1 MATFTAI
8 NLLLFDF
15 NEFAKS
21 LKPTDGLQCPLS
33 STGKSPGEPLPSVSG
48 LDWFR
53 ICVGCQSRLLPL
65 TCDRN
70 GNALSLSVSCAAS
83 SFNADGTR
91 TTQCIDAS
99 FFKFTASGTSG
110 FGPPVPVPKGTF
122 QLLSSLTSLTWSRAD
137 PPVGLS
143 ELSGSGALQSL
154 TLSGSATSVTTELQ
168 FLTSLTSL
176 TIELPNVLTM
186 PSGIGKLTRLASLTL
201 QTLNAALP
209 SDLGT
214 LTNVTTVLLRVKSGA
229 LPAAWSER
237 RFVSFD
243 AIDSKLGGRLPLF
256 TFRGST
262 CLLRGN
268 DFDVTVSLCPIGC
281 TCDSDLAVA
290 PPKTLPPP
298 PTPPATV
305 VADGAA
311 TVVDDDSSVLESLK
325 EHVTIAV
332 ASAAAAIV
340 VVLIVGLALVFVCLK
355 RAQTQAPAAPKDT
368 RVSSYQQIPQ
378 QLPGAQPYTAV
389 PPIDSF
395 SSARADSYG
404 DLHIQPQQ
412 HSY

>member
-1 MATFTAI
+1 MLFVIFTFLAASTLAQQAGSSQEGNVNMATFTAI

-70 GNALSLSVSCAAS
+70 G
-83 SFNADGTR
+83 NADGTR

-186 PSGIGKLTRLASLTL
+186 PSGIGKLTRLCRR
-201 QTLNAALP
+201 QT
-209 SDLGT
+209 
-214 LTNVTTVLLRVKSGA
+214 
-229 LPAAWSER
+229 R
-237 RFVSFD
+237 RCR
-243 AIDSKLGGRLPLF
+243 AI
-256 TFRGST
+256 
-262 CLLRGN
+262 
-268 DFDVTVSLCPIGC
+268 
-281 TCDSDLAVA
+281 
-290 PPKTLPPP
+290 
-298 PTPPATV
+298 
-305 VADGAA
+305 
-311 TVVDDDSSVLESLK
+311 
-325 EHVTIAV
+325 
-332 ASAAAAIV
+332 
-340 VVLIVGLALVFVCLK
+340 
-355 RAQTQAPAAPKDT
+355 
-368 RVSSYQQIPQ
+368 
-378 QLPGAQPYTAV
+378 
-389 PPIDSF
+389 
-395 SSARADSYG
+395 SAR
-404 DLHIQPQQ
+404 
-412 HSY
+412 